1 MKEERNLIQL
11 KNLVKTYD
19 KGLKAVDGLDLA
31 IEDNEICVLI
41 GPSGCGKSTTLNMIN
56 RLIPITDGEVWIN
69 GTNSTDISPT
79 KLRRDIGY
87 AIQEVA
93 LFPHRTVA
101 ENIATVPSLKKWDK
115 KKTNKRI
122 DELLDLIGL
131 KPEQYRDKYPIQLS
145 GGESQRVGVA
155 RALGGDPPILLM
167 DEPFGA
173 IDPITRTRLQ
183 DEFLFIQEKI
193 HKTIVF
199 VTHDITEALKMGDKI
214 AIMNEGKL
222 VQYGTPREILQEP
235 ANIFVEEFMGTDRDM
250 KWLQLVFAEEL
261 IEYPEFH
268 CKSTDDYETVMNKFK
283 DVPLNSMPVIDDNGK
298 PIGSIRKRALKS
310 NGAENWQARIR
321 EFSETI
327 DIMTTVYDSLFSI
340 FLSENN
346 YLPILDSK
354 DKFLGVLTQEKVNDL
369 LNEIKAEGEDE

>member
-1 MKEERNLIQL
+1 MIQL
-11 KNLVKTYD
+11 KNLKKTYD
-19 KGLKAVDGLDLA
+19 KGLKAVDGLDLTIA
-31 IEDNEICVLI
+31 DNEICVLI

-56 RLIPITDGEVWIN
+56 RLISITDGEVWIN
-69 GTNSTDISPT
+69 GANSTDISPT
-79 KLRRDIGY
+79 QLRRDIGY

-93 LFPHRTVA
+93 LFPHRSVA
-101 ENIATVPSLKKWDK
+101 ENIATVPVLKKWNK
-115 KKTNKRI
+115 KKTSKRV

-131 KPEQYRDKYPIQLS
+131 EPELYRDKFPAQLS

-199 VTHDITEALKMGDKI
+199 VTHDISEALKMGDKI
-214 AIMNEGKL
+214 AIMNEGKI
-222 VQYGTPREILQEP
+222 VQYGSPREILQEP
-235 ANIFVEEFMGTDRDM
+235 ANTFVEEFMGTDRDM

-261 IEYPEFH
+261 IEYPEFF
-268 CKSTDDYETVMNKFK
+268 CKNTDDYETVVNKFK
-283 DVPLNSMPVIDDNGK
+283 KVPLNSIPVIDDNDK
-298 PIGSIRKRALKS
+298 PLGYIRKRILKI
-310 NGAENWQARIR
+310 NGAENWQAKIR
-321 EFSETI
+321 KFSETI
-327 DIMTTVYDSLFSI
+327 DFMTTVYDSLFSI

-346 YLPILDSK
+346 YLPILDGK
-354 DKFLGVLTQEKVNDL
+354 NKYMGVLTENKVNNL
-369 LNEIKAEGEDE
+369 INEIITQEGDE

>member
-1 MKEERNLIQL
+1 MIQL

-19 KGLKAVDGLDLA
+19 NGLNAVDGLDLT
-31 IEDNEICVLI
+31 IEENEICVLI

-56 RLIPITDGEVWIN
+56 RLIPITSGEVWID
-69 GTNSTDISPT
+69 GTNTQEIPAT

-101 ENIATVPSLKKWDK
+101 ENITTVPSLKKWGKEK
-115 KKTNKRI
+115 KNKRV

-131 KPEQYRDKYPIQLS
+131 EPDQYRDKYPIQLS

-222 VQYGTPREILQEP
+222 VQYGTPREILQDPEN
-235 ANIFVEEFMGTDRDM
+235 AFVEEFMGTDRNM
-250 KWLQLVFAEEL
+250 KWLQLIFAQEVIEHEEWFCR
-261 IEYPEFH
+261 E
-268 CKSTDDYETVMNKFK
+268 TDDFETVMNKFK
-283 DVPLNSMPVIDDNGK
+283 GIPINSLPVLDDEGRPK
-298 PIGSIRKRALKS
+298 GYIRKRALSKS
-310 NGAENWQARIR
+310 GPENWKSKIR
-321 EFSETI
+321 KYSETI
-327 DIMTTVYDSLFSI
+327 DTMTTIYDALFSI
-340 FLSENN
+340 FLGDNN
-346 YLPILDSK
+346 YLPILDGK
-354 DKFLGVLTQEKVNDL
+354 DRFKGVLTQAKVNEL
-369 LNEIKAEGEDE
+369 LNEINTEEEDE

>member
-1 MKEERNLIQL
+1 MIQL

-19 KGLKAVDGLDLA
+19 NNLNAVDGLDLD
-31 IEDNEICVLI
+31 IDDNEICVLI

-56 RLIPITDGEVWIN
+56 RLIPITSGEVWIN
-69 GTNSTDISPT
+69 GTNTQEIPAT

-93 LFPHRTVA
+93 LFPHWTVA
-101 ENIATVPSLKKWDK
+101 ENIMTVPSLKKWNKEK
-115 KKTNKRI
+115 KIKRV
-122 DELLDLIGL
+122 DELLELIGL
-131 KPEQYRDKYPIQLS
+131 DPDQYRDKYPIQLS

-199 VTHDITEALKMGDKI
+199 VTHDITEALKMGNKI

-222 VQYGTPREILQEP
+222 VQYGTPREILQDP
-235 ANIFVEEFMGTDRDM
+235 ANAFVEEFMGTDRNM
-250 KWLQLVFAEEL
+250 KWLQLIFAEEVL
-261 IEYPEFH
+261 EHEEWF
-268 CKSTDDYETVMNKFK
+268 CNETDDLETVMNKFK
-283 DVPLNSMPVIDDNGK
+283 GISINSLPVLDDDGRLK
-298 PIGSIRKRALKS
+298 GYVRKRTLSKKGS
-310 NGAENWQARIR
+310 ENWQSKIR
-321 EFSETI
+321 QYSETI
-327 DIMTTVYDSLFSI
+327 DTMTTIYDALFSI
-340 FLSENN
+340 FLGDNN
-346 YLPILDSK
+346 YLPILGGK
-354 DKFLGVLTQEKVNDL
+354 DRFRGVLTQAKVNEL
-369 LNEIKAEGEDE
+369 LNEINTEEEDE

>member
-1 MKEERNLIQL
+1 MIQI
-11 KNLVKTYD
+11 KNLVKTFD
-19 KGLKAVDGLDLA
+19 DGFDAVDGFNLNIA
-31 IEDNEICVLI
+31 ESEICVLI

-56 RLIPITDGEVWIN
+56 RIVSITEGQVLIN
-69 GTNSTDISPT
+69 GKDNMKISST

-101 ENIATVPSLKKWDK
+101 ENIATVPLLKRWNK
-115 KKTNKRI
+115 KKISQRV
-122 DELLDLIGL
+122 DDLLDLIGL
-131 KPEQYRDKYPIQLS
+131 DPEQYRDKYPIQLS

-222 VQYGTPREILQEP
+222 VQYGTPKEILQEP
-235 ANIFVEEFMGTDRDM
+235 ANAFVEEFMGSDRDM
-250 KWLQLVFAEEL
+250 KWLQLIFAEEL
-261 IEYPEFH
+261 IEYPKFF
-268 CKSTDDYETVMNKFK
+268 CKNSDDYESVMNKFK
-283 DVPLNSMPVIDDNGK
+283 DVPLNSMPVLDDDGK
-298 PIGSIRKRALKS
+298 TVGYIRKRTLRHGKF
-310 NGAENWQARIR
+310 NKWQTKIR
-321 EFSETI
+321 KYNETI
-327 DIMTTVYDSLFSI
+327 DAKTTVYDSLFSI
-340 FLSENN
+340 FLTENN
-346 YLPILDSK
+346 YLPIFDNKNNL
-354 DKFLGVLTQEKVNDL
+354 LGVLTQNKVNEL
-369 LNEIKAEGEDE
+369 LDEIKTEKGDD